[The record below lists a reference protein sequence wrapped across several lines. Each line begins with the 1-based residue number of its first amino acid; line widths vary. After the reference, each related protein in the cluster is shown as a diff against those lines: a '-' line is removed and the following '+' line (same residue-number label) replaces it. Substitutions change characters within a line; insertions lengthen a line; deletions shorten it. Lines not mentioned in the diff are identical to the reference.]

1 MSVALLDGVFEN
13 ARAIGAIGA
22 GAASA
27 GRNAGRR
34 TRFRKNVVA
43 IVLVVVVDATE
54 SPVQP
59 FVAVVVYRAPDLY
72 SDSKLVEL
80 PAFSRSR
87 ARARA
92 QERQLSVQW
101 GRRLGLCWSHGAI
114 CVHAHTSA
122 RHCVGRAVSF
132 QEGNLGLL
140 AADTA
145 PGPGVT
151 EHRPSAV

>member
-43 IVLVVVVDATE
+43 IALVVVVDATE

-59 FVAVVVYRAPDLY
+59 FVAVVVYQAPDLF

-80 PAFSRSR
+80 RAFSRSR
-87 ARARA
+87 AYARA

-101 GRRLGLCWSHGAI
+101 GRRLGLCWSHGATTI
-114 CVHAHTSA
+114 CIHAHRRQPAIVWGEPFHSSKVTSA
-122 RHCVGRAVSF
+122 CLPLTRRRDL
-132 QEGNLGLL
+132 E
-140 AADTA
+140 
-145 PGPGVT
+145 
-151 EHRPSAV
+151 